1 MEDFIYKVAEAVIL
15 EAEDVEDILY
25 NASLREAFTVIMN
38 SGKKYLITV
47 TEI

>member
-15 EAEDVEDILY
+15 ETEDVEVILY
-25 NASLREAFTVIMN
+25 NASLPESFTVVMN